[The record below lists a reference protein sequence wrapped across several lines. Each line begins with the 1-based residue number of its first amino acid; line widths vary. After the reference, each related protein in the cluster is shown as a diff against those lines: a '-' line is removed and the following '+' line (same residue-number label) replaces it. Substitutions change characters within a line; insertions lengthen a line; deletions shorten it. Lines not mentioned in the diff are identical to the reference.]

1 MFSMKDKKD
10 LVKNIEKLN
19 HNEKIEIFKIINNY
33 TKSYTINA
41 NGFFISLNTLN
52 DDIISKLYEYVSYTK
67 DNRILLEKN
76 EKQFLDEKDKLL
88 KEIIDLKKNEEKEDL
103 NMEENIDEDTEEK
116 VENINNDDL
125 YSNIDGSKISLKK
138 LKPKYNGV
146 KGKLLKNYKQNNI
159 KTVITKGKKGKKEQP
174 NVSNKEEVYKIDD
187 DLTPEYINNSE
198 EEEEEEEEEEDN
210 VND

>member
-88 KEIIDLKKNEEKEDL
+88 KEIIDLKKNEEKD
-103 NMEENIDEDTEEK
+103 
-116 VENINNDDL
+116 ENINNDDL

-138 LKPKYNGV
+138 LKPKYNGI
-146 KGKLLKNYKQNNI
+146 KGKLLKNYKQNNT
-159 KTVITKGKKGKKEQP
+159 KTVITKVKKNKKEPQ
-174 NVSNKEEVYKIDD
+174 NVNNKEEVYKIDE
-187 DLTPEYINNSE
+187 DLIPEYVNDSDDE
-198 EEEEEEEEEEDN
+198 EETDEREE
-210 VND
+210 